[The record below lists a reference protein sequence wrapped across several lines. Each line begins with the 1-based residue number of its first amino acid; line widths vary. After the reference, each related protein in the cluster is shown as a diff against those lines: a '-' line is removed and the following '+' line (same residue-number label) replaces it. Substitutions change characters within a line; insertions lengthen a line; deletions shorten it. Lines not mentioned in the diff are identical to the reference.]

1 MRKTLSL
8 GLLLLAALPA
18 MAQDAA
24 DPQTLFSLPLTAFK
38 ASDRD
43 ASQRLYRAPDA
54 QLNAYKSIVVEPL
67 YFMRHQPDGDWQ
79 LLQSGEE
86 NRIAAYF
93 QRRMTEELHKV
104 GIPVSREALPDSARL
119 RVAVTGMAQ
128 ERPGVEP
135 LDILPIK
142 AVFNLGRLAA
152 GKEPY
157 LTKVASM
164 GQLEDAN
171 NGKLLAGSVNLR
183 KSDKSRQRGEPV
195 KLESLES
202 LIDDWCRDSAKLLAR
217 GMAVKPGQP

>member
-1 MRKTLSL
+1 MRKTLTL

-18 MAQDAA
+18 LAQDAA
-24 DPQTLFSLPLTAFK
+24 APQTLFSLPLTAFK
-38 ASDRD
+38 ASERN

-54 QLNAYKSIVVEPL
+54 QLSAYKSIVVEPL
-67 YFMRHQPDGDWQ
+67 YFMRHQADGDWQ

-152 GKEPY
+152 GRAY
-157 LTKVASM
+157 LTKVGSM
-164 GQLEDAN
+164 AQLEDAN
-171 NGKLLAGSVNLR
+171 SGKLLAGSVNLR
-183 KSDKSRQRGEPV
+183 KSDKSLQRGEAV

-202 LIDDWCRDSAKLLAR
+202 LIDDWCRDSARLLAR
-217 GMAVKPGQP
+217 GMAIKPAQP

>member
-1 MRKTLSL
+1 MRKTLTFS
-8 GLLLLAALPA
+8 LLLLAALPA
-18 MAQDAA
+18 LAQDAA

-38 ASDRD
+38 AAARD
-43 ASQRLYRAPDA
+43 ATQKLYRAPDA
-54 QLNAYKSIVVEPL
+54 QLSAYKSIVVEPL

-93 QRRMTEELHKV
+93 QQRMTEELHKV

-128 ERPGVEP
+128 QRPGVEA

-164 GQLEDAN
+164 AQLEDAN
-171 NGKLLAGSVNLR
+171 SGKLLAGSVNLR
-183 KSDKSRQRGEPV
+183 KGDKSRQRGEPV
-195 KLESLES
+195 RLEALQG
-202 LIDDWCRDSAKLLAR
+202 LIDDWCRDSARLLAR
-217 GMAVKPGQP
+217 GMAVKPAQP